1 MSQQEACLCVL
12 DSIHKE
18 ILSMDLID
26 ITDHVL
32 AQQYLIKLSA
42 LSRMF
47 SDTKIMKKEGFIQDQ
62 KSFCALIER
71 YSNWSEAT
79 KRVVVFKERPRT
91 DSVDLLEGIDEDAV
105 VSVSGSDDRTLCSVL
120 VNAMV
125 EGNEYLQFHGSL
137 KYSQLLYAVR
147 CELIHEDLSEHLPR
161 YKIGSLT
168 EPYQR
173 LVHYKN
179 EQTTLDIVF
188 PVKWIRQ
195 LLLDVVKNLRSNSQN
210 FIVPSFAAKEKN
222 NRLSYLGYL
231 VE

>member
-1 MSQQEACLCVL
+1 MSQQEECLCVL

-42 LSRMF
+42 ISRMF
-47 SDTKIMKKEGFIQDQ
+47 VDTKIMKDEGSIWDQ
-62 KSFCALIER
+62 NSFCALIEG
-71 YSNWSEAT
+71 YSNWSEAS
-79 KRVVVFKERPRT
+79 KRVVVFKDRPRT

-105 VSVSGSDDRTLCSVL
+105 ISVSGSHDRTLCSVL

-125 EGNEYLQFHGSL
+125 QGNEELQFHSSL